1 LPSRE
6 ELTIAWGD
14 SILAELRPGVKVY
27 LSSGRFV
34 GVDDVG
40 AIYAV
45 PDRGL
50 LTRAEANR
58 PEVEAALTAHFG
70 RPVPL
75 RLVLDEAG
83 AGISG
88 AASAASSAPV
98 AGARGTAGTGPGGGR
113 GAQSGA
119 GAADIPAS
127 PAVVPDD
134 PSSIDLDELI
144 DAPGAVLSPEQRLL
158 EAFPGAEE
166 VAP

>member
-1 LPSRE
+1 VAAGSLPTREEVPSRE

-14 SILAELRPGVKVY
+14 SILAGLRPGVKIY

-34 GVDDVG
+34 GVDDAG

-58 PEVEAALTAHFG
+58 AEVEAALAAYFG

-83 AGISG
+83 TGAVGPAGEF
-88 AASAASSAPV
+88 SAASIV
-98 AGARGTAGTGPGGGR
+98 GGG
-113 GAQSGA
+113 SGV
-119 GAADIPAS
+119 AS
-127 PAVVPDD
+127 VAPTAVVPDD
-134 PSSIDLDELI
+134 PTSIDLDDLI

-166 VAP
+166 VPP

>member
-1 LPSRE
+1 
-6 ELTIAWGD
+6 LTIAWGD
-14 SILAELRPGVKVY
+14 TILAGLRPGVKVY

-34 GVDDVG
+34 GVDDAG

-58 PEVEAALTAHFG
+58 PEVEAALAAHFG
-70 RPVPL
+70 RPVPV

-83 AGISG
+83 AGAPGPATSVAT
-88 AASAASSAPV
+88 AA
-98 AGARGTAGTGPGGGR
+98 ARRVG
-113 GAQSGA
+113 GA
-119 GAADIPAS
+119 GVTGVPPS
-127 PAVVPDD
+127 PAVLPDD
-134 PSSIDLDELI
+134 PGNIDLDELV

-166 VAP
+166 VPP